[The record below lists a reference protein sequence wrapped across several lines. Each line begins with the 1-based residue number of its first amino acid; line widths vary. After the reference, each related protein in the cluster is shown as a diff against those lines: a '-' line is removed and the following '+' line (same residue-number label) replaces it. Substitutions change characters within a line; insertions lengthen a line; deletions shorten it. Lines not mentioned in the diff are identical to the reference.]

1 MVSHIKNDLRVINDF
16 RRNGKV
22 APLQDMVRALIKD
35 HPNCTISEIYKGM
48 DFKDDAGIR
57 RVIRKMVESHSIV
70 QRFNL
75 I

>member
-1 MVSHIKNDLRVINDF
+1 
-16 RRNGKV
+16 
-22 APLQDMVRALIKD
+22 MVRAFIKD